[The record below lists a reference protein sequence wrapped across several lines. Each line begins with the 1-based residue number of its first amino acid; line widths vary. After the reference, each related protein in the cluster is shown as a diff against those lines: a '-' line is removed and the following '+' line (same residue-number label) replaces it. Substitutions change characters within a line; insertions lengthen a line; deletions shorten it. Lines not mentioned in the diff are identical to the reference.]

1 MIFPSNACAVIIP
14 SDDPLYREKRA
25 RLAEQDL
32 STQQTFQLS
41 AVEATP
47 LPPLLLPYLRLCY
60 ASTQEDLWAVQFGDQ
75 TRSISTANEAKA
87 LGHLGSH
94 LAQRLKGYRTSVEE
108 DDAIIADPSTAPR
121 QSVAARLLR
130 IEKRILQRAV
140 TQLLRLPGAAD
151 AVAGWNPSDD
161 MGVKLL

>member
-1 MIFPSNACAVIIP
+1 MLISSLACAVVIP

-25 RLAEQDL
+25 RLAELDL

-41 AVEATP
+41 AVDVSP

-60 ASTQEDLWAVQFGDQ
+60 ASTQEELWAVQFGDQ
-75 TRSISTANEAKA
+75 AGPVSTANEAKA

-94 LAQRLKGYRTSVEE
+94 LGRRLKGYRRSVEE
-108 DDAIIADPSTAPR
+108 DDAIIADPSTGPR
-121 QSVAARLLR
+121 QAVAARLLR

-140 TQLLRLPGAAD
+140 AQLLRLPGAAD
-151 AVAGWNPSDD
+151 AVAGWISSDAA
-161 MGVKLL
+161 GVKLV